1 MQERTILSI
10 IGAQNTVTLQPGT
23 TVRAAAK
30 VMAQHRIGAVP
41 VTEKGRLV
49 GIFTERDLMN
59 RVIAGDIDEDA
70 TRLGDVM
77 TAEPQTIA
85 ADATIVDALH
95 LMIDGG
101 FRHLPVVQGER
112 LVGIVSMRDIP
123 PEYWGLRE
131 APRAVN
137 G

>member
-1 MQERTILSI
+1 
-10 IGAQNTVTLQPGT
+10 
-23 TVRAAAK
+23 
-30 VMAQHRIGAVP
+30 
-41 VTEKGRLV
+41 
-49 GIFTERDLMN
+49 
-59 RVIAGDIDEDA
+59 
-70 TRLGDVM
+70 M